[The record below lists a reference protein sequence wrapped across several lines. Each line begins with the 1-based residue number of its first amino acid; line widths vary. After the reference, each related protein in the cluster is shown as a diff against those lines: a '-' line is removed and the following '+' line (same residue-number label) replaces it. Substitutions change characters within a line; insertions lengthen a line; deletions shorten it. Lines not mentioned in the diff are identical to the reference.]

1 MNQFPTRPR
10 LGLAVLT
17 VAVMAFATGCA
28 SMNTGGTTSA
38 GAASGGR
45 LTTDDRVYAMQ
56 AAGGGMYEVEAG
68 RLAATRAA
76 SADVRAF
83 GQMLVDHHTAS
94 NAELMSLLQARG
106 LTPPPALP
114 PAMAA
119 KIARLAPLTGAAF
132 DQEFIRNAGIA
143 DHQTQIELF
152 MRASR
157 DVGDPVLKAWFVKTL
172 PSLQAH
178 LQAAQGIAGRIA
190 G

>member
-1 MNQFPTRPR
+1 MNPFRRAPR
-10 LGLAVLT
+10 AALGLA
-17 VAVMAFATGCA
+17 AATLLALAGCT
-28 SMNTGGTTSA
+28 SMNTGGTGAA
-38 GAASGGR
+38 GATTGAR
-45 LTTDDRVYAMQ
+45 LATDDRVYAMQ

-76 SADVRAF
+76 SPEVRAF

-106 LTPPPALP
+106 LPPPPALP
-114 PAMAA
+114 TAMAA
-119 KIARLAPLTGAAF
+119 KIARLAPLSGAAF

-157 DVGDPVLKAWFVKTL
+157 DVADPALRAWFTKTL

>member
-1 MNQFPTRPR
+1 MNSSLKAPR
-10 LGLAVLT
+10 MALALVAAAMLGLAGC
-17 VAVMAFATGCA
+17 AGMGAGATG
-28 SMNTGGTTSA
+28 SA
-38 GAASGGR
+38 GAATGTR
-45 LTTDDRVYAMQ
+45 LSADDRVYAMQ

-68 RLAATRAA
+68 RLAAARAA
-76 SADVRAF
+76 SPDVRAF

-94 NAELMSLLQARG
+94 NAELLSLMQARG
-106 LTPPPALP
+106 LPPPTALP
-114 PAMAA
+114 AAMAA
-119 KIARLAPLTGAAF
+119 KIARLAPLSGAAF

-152 MRASR
+152 LRASR
-157 DVGDPVLKAWFVKTL
+157 DVNDPALKAWFAKTL